1 MRIDQVIAIVTGGA
15 TGMGE
20 ATTRAIVAGG
30 RKVCITCRSTAKAE
44 ALVEELG
51 SDKVMYVQ
59 ADVSVEE
66 QAKHVVDEAVK
77 RFGKITALINCAGV
91 GPAMKILPKEGGVHT
106 TEMWDNVINTNLT
119 GGFNMIRYASYAM
132 KDNEP
137 LNEDGERGG
146 IISTISFAVNFGQVG
161 QAAYVASKGGLQ
173 AMTMP
178 IARELARYGIRC
190 NTIAPGTI
198 LTPMTNMLSEKVLDG
213 LIKSSVFPKRLGKPE
228 EFASIAMEILRNLY
242 INGTTIYLDGAMRM

>member
-20 ATTRAIVAGG
+20 ATTRAILEGG
-30 RKVCITCRSTAKAE
+30 GKVCITCRRAEKAQ
-44 ALVEELG
+44 ALVAEYGE
-51 SDKVMYVQ
+51 DRCMYVQ
-59 ADVSVEE
+59 ADVSIEE
-66 QAKHVVDEAVK
+66 QAQHVVEEAVK
-77 RFGKITALINCAGV
+77 KFGKITALVNCAGV

-106 TEMWDNVINTNLT
+106 TEMWDNVINTNLK

-146 IISTISFAVNFGQVG
+146 IISTISFAVNFGQIG

-178 IARELARYGIRC
+178 VARELARYGIRC
-190 NTIAPGTI
+190 NCIAPGTI

-228 EFASIAMEILRNLY
+228 EFASIACEILRNIY

>member
-20 ATTRAIVAGG
+20 ATTRAIIEGG
-30 RKVCITCRSTAKAE
+30 GKVCITCRSKDKAE
-44 ALVEELG
+44 AIVKEYGDERC
-51 SDKVMYVQ
+51 MYVQ
-59 ADVSVEE
+59 ADVSIEE
-66 QAKHVVDEAVK
+66 QAKNVVDKAVEK
-77 RFGKITALINCAGV
+77 FGKITALINCAGV

-106 TEMWDNVINTNLT
+106 SEMFDNVINTNLK
-119 GGFNMIRYASYAM
+119 GGFNMIKYAAHAM

-146 IISTISFAVNFGQVG
+146 IISTISFAVNFGQIG
-161 QAAYVASKGGLQ
+161 QAAYVASKGGIQ

-190 NTIAPGTI
+190 NTIAPGVI
-198 LTPMTNMLSEKVLDG
+198 LTPMTGVLSEKTLEG
-213 LIKSSVFPKRLGKPE
+213 LKKSAVFPKRLGKPE
-228 EFASIAMEILRNLY
+228 EFASVACEILRNLY

>member
-20 ATTRAIVAGG
+20 ATTRAILEGG
-30 RKVCITCRSTAKAE
+30 GKVCITCRRAEKAQ
-44 ALVEELG
+44 ALVAEYGE
-51 SDKVMYVQ
+51 DKCMYVQ
-59 ADVSVEE
+59 ADVSIEE
-66 QAKHVVDEAVK
+66 QAQKVVEEAVK
-77 RFGKITALINCAGV
+77 KFGKITALVNCAGV

-106 TEMWDNVINTNLT
+106 TEMWDNVINTNLK

-146 IISTISFAVNFGQVG
+146 IISTISFAVNFGQIG

-190 NTIAPGTI
+190 NCIAPGTI

-228 EFASIAMEILRNLY
+228 EFASIACEILRNCY